1 MQDKQREQRR
11 QKRLEK
17 RKKQRQ
23 NVSRPG
29 VGGPAQGIDP
39 LKGKTWPVGE
49 CYVSENSDEPG
60 ATVEVVLSRTREDGT
75 SVLAVFELDRS
86 GPGLVSAKALGGL
99 RSEHI
104 TGECARLSE
113 RTGRAMIGCSGGL
126 AASLVQ
132 DAREH
137 GTNSDPSG
145 ASAALQLLQDIPRIE
160 LPTAFGPAETPP
172 VPAAGESQPGF
183 WAGLRKRLIG

>member
-23 NVSRPG
+23 GASRPG
-29 VGGPAQGIDP
+29 VGGPAQGLDP

-49 CYVSENSDEPG
+49 CYVSESSDEPG
-60 ATVEVVLSRTREDGT
+60 AAVEVVLSRTREDGT

-86 GPGLVSAKALGGL
+86 GPGLVSAKAMGGL

-126 AASLVQ
+126 AASLVR
-132 DAREH
+132 DACEH
-137 GTNSDPSG
+137 GTNADPPGS
-145 ASAALQLLQDIPRIE
+145 SAALQLLDGVPSIE
-160 LPTAFGPAETPP
+160 LPTAFGPDKAEPAPP
-172 VPAAGESQPGF
+172 GESQPSF
-183 WAGLRKRLIG
+183 WSGLRKRLIG

>member
-23 NVSRPG
+23 NASRPAE
-29 VGGPAQGIDP
+29 GGPAQGIDP

-60 ATVEVVLSRTREDGT
+60 ATVEVVRARTREDGI
-75 SVLAVFELDRS
+75 SVRAVFELDRS
-86 GPGLVSAKALGGL
+86 GPGLVLAKAMGGL
-99 RSEHI
+99 RSEHV

-113 RTGRAMIGCSGGL
+113 RTGRAMIACSGGL

-137 GTNSDPSG
+137 GKNGDPPGS
-145 ASAALQLLQDIPRIE
+145 AAALQLLQGIPHID
-160 LPTAFGPAETPP
+160 LPTAFGPEEAPP
-172 VPAAGESQPGF
+172 PASGESQPGF